1 MKFLLDLFSNP
12 DGSGS
17 TKRTAGQV
25 VLAATLTMVFAFST
39 HPSYE
44 FTVGALLTFAG
55 GLFGMSSYDYSTYMK
70 KSPEQQLTPQPNI
83 QPNIQPIVNPNELQ
97 QPPVM

>member
-17 TKRTAGQV
+17 TKRTAGWI

-70 KSPEQQLTPQPNI
+70 KGTEAQQSIPQPNV
-83 QPNIQPIVNPNELQ
+83 QPIVNPNELQ

>member
-17 TKRTAGQV
+17 TKRTAGWI

-70 KSPEQQLTPQPNI
+70 KGTEAQQPIPQPNV
-83 QPNIQPIVNPNELQ
+83 QPIVNPNELQ